1 MLAASGELVASV
13 AIEARRTGFVSRER
27 DAAEALVF
35 RKYRREYIVIA
46 PVSVRREVMMLF
58 FGCLAGHLIHSSY
71 KMPDFS
77 DIKIRRNIC
86 QADVIEPDVER
97 CKSRKTTP

>member
-1 MLAASGELVASV
+1 M
-13 AIEARRTGFVSRER
+13 
-27 DAAEALVF
+27 
-35 RKYRREYIVIA
+35 IA
-46 PVSVRREVMMLF
+46 PGSVMREVMMLF

-86 QADVIEPDVER
+86 QADVIEPFDVEK
-97 CKSRKTTP
+97 CKSRKTTT